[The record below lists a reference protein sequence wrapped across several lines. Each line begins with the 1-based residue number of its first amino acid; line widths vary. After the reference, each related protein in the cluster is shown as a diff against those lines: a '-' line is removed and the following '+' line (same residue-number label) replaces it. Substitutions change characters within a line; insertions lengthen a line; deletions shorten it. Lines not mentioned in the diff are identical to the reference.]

1 MSQPRLRL
9 GVLAVST
16 ALLGAAATASA
27 PALPSQPASGTA
39 SASAPQPE
47 GGQPVGGRPEG
58 GRPEGGRP
66 EGGRP
71 EGGRPEGGQP
81 EGGRPEGGQPEGG
94 RPYIETSL
102 FFGTAH
108 PDGSPPVTERQFR
121 NFVDEFVTPRFPDG
135 LTVQEGAGQYRDRHG
150 TIERERSY
158 ELIVFYPT
166 GQAGPSSR
174 KIEEIRSAYE
184 KKFDQE
190 SVARVD
196 DRTTVDF

>member
-1 MSQPRLRL
+1 M
-9 GVLAVST
+9 ST

-27 PALPSQPASGTA
+27 PALTPEPASA
-39 SASAPQPE
+39 DRPAA
-47 GGQPVGGRPEG
+47 GGPAA
-58 GRPEGGRP
+58 
-66 EGGRP
+66 
-71 EGGRPEGGQP
+71 
-81 EGGRPEGGQPEGG
+81 G

-108 PDGSPPVTERQFR
+108 PDGSPPVTDKQFR
-121 NFVDEFVTPRFPDG
+121 GFVNEFVTPRFPDG
-135 LTVQEGAGQYRDRHG
+135 LTVQEGEGQYRDANG

-158 ELIVFYPT
+158 ELILFYPT
-166 GQAGPSSR
+166 GEAGPSGR

-196 DRTTVDF
+196 DRTSVDF